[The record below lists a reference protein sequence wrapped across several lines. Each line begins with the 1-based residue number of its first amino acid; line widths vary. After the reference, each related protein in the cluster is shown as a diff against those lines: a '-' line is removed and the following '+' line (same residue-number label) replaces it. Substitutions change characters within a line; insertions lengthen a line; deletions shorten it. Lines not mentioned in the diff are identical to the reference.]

1 MYFNY
6 KRLRKINL
14 LRLKYFIGELFL
26 IVISILIA
34 VQINGWNQ
42 KRIQKNKEIQLLNLL
57 VNDLH
62 IAKEKSIEIIK
73 AEKINFS
80 ELEKFV
86 SSKFSRQSLLNNVKI
101 DSIFSSLM
109 LGSMISTIPAIN
121 AYTDMKYS
129 GQTRLISND
138 SIRLHFT
145 ELENSLNTL
154 KVYVDDRLSVQ
165 QINIDKFLINE
176 INFLS
181 LLKGDSNLSIEE
193 YGEKLNYSILFEEQ
207 FVLNAIAVKLIFTD
221 SVLKRRQEVLNEINN
236 LIQLIKLELE
246 Y

>member
-6 KRLRKINL
+6 KRLRKVNL
-14 LRLKYFIGELFL
+14 LRLRYFIGELFL

-34 VQINGWNQ
+34 VQINDLNQ

-57 VNDLH
+57 VNDLN

-73 AEKINFS
+73 AEEINFS
-80 ELEKFV
+80 ELEKFL
-86 SSKFSRQSLLNNVKI
+86 SSKASRQSLLNNVKI

-109 LGSMISTIPAIN
+109 LGSMLSSIPAIN

-181 LLKGDSNLSIEE
+181 LLKGDPNLSIEE
-193 YGEKLNYSILFEEQ
+193 YGQNLNYSILFEEQ
-207 FVLNAIAVKLIFTD
+207 FVLNAIAVKLTFTD
-221 SVLKRRQEVLNEINN
+221 GVLKRRQEVLNEINN
-236 LIQLIKLELE
+236 LIHLIKVELE